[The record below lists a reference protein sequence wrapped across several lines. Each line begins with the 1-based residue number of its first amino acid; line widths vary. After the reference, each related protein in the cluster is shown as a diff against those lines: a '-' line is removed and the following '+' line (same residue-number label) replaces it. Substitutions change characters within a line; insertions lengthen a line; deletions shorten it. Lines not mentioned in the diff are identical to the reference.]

1 MFDGCFSFHQTMVET
16 ETKHTKNEW
25 KIKNEET
32 LKWEQTLNCLSDM
45 GVAGLR
51 RGHIFNLVLHSKMM
65 NRSFGVAFIDLFC
78 RSWGQSKTSGQF
90 NFLSEILYLYHF
102 SSSFYLCA
110 VLCCAMAF
118 ISRHIVF
125 AFGKMGARSL
135 SFIHSLVH
143 LPARS
148 LAHSSDIWSHPMQS
162 HL

>member
-1 MFDGCFSFHQTMVET
+1 MVVFFGFSFHQTMVKT
-16 ETKHTKNEW
+16 ETTHTKNEW

-32 LKWEQTLNCLSDM
+32 LKWERTLNCLSDM

-90 NFLSEILYLYHF
+90 NFLSEILYLDHF
-102 SSSFYLCA
+102 SSSFSSMR
-110 VLCCAMAF
+110 CAMLCHRIHFEAYRVCVWENGF
-118 ISRHIVF
+118 T
-125 AFGKMGARSL
+125 L
-135 SFIHSLVH
+135 SFILVH

-148 LAHSSDIWSHPMQS
+148 ADIWSHPMQS